1 MHSTLRRTLGVVAV
15 AQGLFIVSAGAG
27 RPGHQAGQTA
37 CSIIDAEALKRLTGR
52 QDFLKRGPMVSE
64 TSVQEPGRSGCSYLQ
79 LDFELATQAKPESF
93 QQTRARLEKGGAKT
107 QPISGVG
114 DQAYYWWSPKPGSAR
129 PVGIVLRAKSSELMI
144 MQMTASDSVEA
155 LKPQLL
161 AVAKS
166 MAPKL
171 R

>member
-1 MHSTLRRTLGVVAV
+1 MA
-15 AQGLFIVSAGAG
+15 IMSAAWLATV
-27 RPGHQAGQTA
+27 QSGQTA
-37 CSIIDAEALKRLTGR
+37 CSVVDAEAVKRLTGR

-64 TSVQEPGRSGCSYLQ
+64 TSVQEPGRSGCSYLR

-107 QPISGVG
+107 QPVSGVG
-114 DQAYYWWSPKPGSAR
+114 DQAFYWWSPKPGGAR

-144 MQMTASDSVEA
+144 MQMTSSDSVEA

-166 MAPKL
+166 AASKL
-171 R
+171 K